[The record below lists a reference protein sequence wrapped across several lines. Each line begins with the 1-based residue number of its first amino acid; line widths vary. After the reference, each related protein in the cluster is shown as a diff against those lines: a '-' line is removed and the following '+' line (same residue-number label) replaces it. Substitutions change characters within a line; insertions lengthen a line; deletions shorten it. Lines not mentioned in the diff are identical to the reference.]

1 MKIEN
6 IPADIKSK
14 SLKEARDEINEILVN
29 LETKNLDLSN
39 AENAYKRLLN
49 LNKHVENL
57 FKIKFQHVLKNHFM
71 LKPVFALFSCQRGAH
86 IEAQINPK
94 YAKIAQKSVGLQ

>member
-14 SLKEARDEINEILVN
+14 SLKEARDEIDEILLH
-29 LETKNLDLSN
+29 LEGQNLDYN
-39 AENAYKRLLN
+39 MIEETYKRLIN

-57 FKIKFQHVLKNHFM
+57 FKIKIKEISN
-71 LKPVFALFSCQRGAH
+71 S
-86 IEAQINPK
+86 
-94 YAKIAQKSVGLQ
+94 

>member
-14 SLKEARDEINEILVN
+14 SLKEARDEINEILAN

-57 FKIKFQHVLKNHFM
+57 FKMRSK
-71 LKPVFALFSCQRGAH
+71 
-86 IEAQINPK
+86 QIS
-94 YAKIAQKSVGLQ
+94 KS

>member
-14 SLKEARDEINEILVN
+14 SLKEARDEINEILAN

-39 AENAYKRLLN
+39 AEKAYKRLLT

-57 FKIKFQHVLKNHFM
+57 FKMKSK
-71 LKPVFALFSCQRGAH
+71 
-86 IEAQINPK
+86 QIS
-94 YAKIAQKSVGLQ
+94 KS

>member
-14 SLKEARDEINEILVN
+14 SLKEARNEINEILTK
-29 LETKNLDLSN
+29 LESQNLDLSSV
-39 AENAYKRLLN
+39 ENTYKRLLN

-57 FKIKFQHVLKNHFM
+57 FKEKSK
-71 LKPVFALFSCQRGAH
+71 
-86 IEAQINPK
+86 QISK
-94 YAKIAQKSVGLQ
+94 T

>member
-6 IPADIKSK
+6 IPADVKSK
-14 SLKEARDEINEILVN
+14 SLKEARDEINEILAD

-57 FKIKFQHVLKNHFM
+57 FKM
-71 LKPVFALFSCQRGAH
+71 
-86 IEAQINPK
+86 
-94 YAKIAQKSVGLQ
+94 KSKQMSKS

>member
-14 SLKEARDEINEILVN
+14 SLKEAKDEINEILVK
-29 LETKNLDLSN
+29 LETKNLDFDSI
-39 AENAYKRLLN
+39 EVEYKRLMN

-57 FKIKFQHVLKNHFM
+57 FKEKSKEIKN
-71 LKPVFALFSCQRGAH
+71 
-86 IEAQINPK
+86 
-94 YAKIAQKSVGLQ
+94 

>member
-14 SLKEARDEINEILVN
+14 SLKEAKDEINVILVK
-29 LETKNLDLSN
+29 LESNNLDLDSV
-39 AENAYKRLLN
+39 EKEYKRLMS

-57 FKIKFQHVLKNHFM
+57 FKIRSKRISNSKDSDKND
-71 LKPVFALFSCQRGAH
+71 K
-86 IEAQINPK
+86 E
-94 YAKIAQKSVGLQ
+94 